1 MRASHRRWKTLIILT
16 QCNFHISHLR
26 DKDCFKLRSSVEK
39 CVVISLCQVS
49 DNLTSLKVD
58 NTVWIT

>member
-1 MRASHRRWKTLIILT
+1 MSIASALKELIILI
-16 QCNFHISHLR
+16 HDISHLR

>member
-1 MRASHRRWKTLIILT
+1 MHRKTLLIHDSI
-16 QCNFHISHLR
+16 QFSHLR